1 MRRRYDIFVSLGV
14 MAVVAVAAFIAF
26 HAHNNSSMP
35 ERTLPERTL
44 PEQAVSEQGATAI
57 PQIEMPAAAPSETV
71 QKAHDPSPLP
81 GVMIAIIIDDV
92 GVDLKR
98 SRRAEQLPAAVTLAY
113 LPYSPKLKE
122 QTARASAAGHE
133 LMVHLPMQPEKAGVD
148 PGPDYLGT
156 DLPPEEVA
164 RRVDKN
170 LNAFDGYAAVNNH
183 MGSQFT
189 QDRARL
195 MILMTAIRAR
205 GAMFIDSRTAPQSI
219 AEKMAREFGV
229 AASHR
234 DIFIDHVEDGAQVDA
249 QLKKI
254 EQTARKYGSAIAIG
268 HPKDVTL
275 GALEKW
281 IPTLKARG
289 FRLVPVTEAIKY
301 RLSRKKAD

>member
-1 MRRRYDIFVSLGV
+1 MHRRYDIFVSLGV
-14 MAVVAVAAFIAF
+14 LAFVAVAAFVAF
-26 HAHNNSSMP
+26 QVHNNTSSA
-35 ERTLPERTL
+35 
-44 PEQAVSEQGATAI
+44 PEQQVD
-57 PQIEMPAAAPSETV
+57 AAPIEAPATFVPETPDIPP
-71 QKAHDPSPLP
+71 QTAQDHPKPPD
-81 GVMIAIIIDDV
+81 VMIAIIIDDV
-92 GVDLKR
+92 GVDLRR

-113 LPYSPKLKE
+113 LPYSHKLKE
-122 QTARASAAGHE
+122 QTARARAAGHE
-133 LMVHLPMQPEKAGVD
+133 LMVHLPMQPEKAGID

-189 QDRARL
+189 QDSARL
-195 MILMTAIRAR
+195 MILMTALRAR
-205 GAMFIDSRTAPQSI
+205 GAMFVDSRTAPQSI
-219 AEKMAREFGV
+219 AEKMAREFGI

-234 DIFIDHVEDGAQVDA
+234 DIFIDHVEDRLHVDA
-249 QLKKI
+249 QLEKI

-275 GALEKW
+275 EALEKW

-301 RLSRKKAD
+301 RLSRQKK

>member
-1 MRRRYDIFVSLGV
+1 MHRRYDIFVSLGV
-14 MAVVAVAAFIAF
+14 MAIVAAAAF
-26 HAHNNSSMP
+26 VAFRAHNQP
-35 ERTLPERTL
+35 IPQD
-44 PEQAVSEQGATAI
+44 PATAI
-57 PQIEMPAAAPSETV
+57 IKPETAAEALPLEQALENPDATLQTMRDHPQAPE
-71 QKAHDPSPLP
+71 
-81 GVMIAIIIDDV
+81 VMIAIIIDDV

-98 SRRAEQLPAAVTLAY
+98 SRRAEKLPAAVTLAY
-113 LPYSPKLKE
+113 LPYSHKLAE
-122 QTARASAAGHE
+122 QTARAKAAGHE
-133 LMVHLPMQPEKAGVD
+133 LMVHLPMQPERADID

-219 AEKMAREFGV
+219 AEIMAREFGI

-234 DIFIDHVEDGAQVDA
+234 DIFIDHAEDPAHVDR
-249 QLKKI
+249 QLQKI

-275 GALEKW
+275 SALEKW
-281 IPTLKARG
+281 IPTLQARG

-301 RLSRKKAD
+301 RMSRQKK